1 MAMVDGSML
10 FCGIL
15 MNFLLEVATAMGSV
29 NDHIREYGIN
39 FNWCAFQR
47 ISKAQD
53 TSHTTGLVSVTTHN
67 YADDSLNNNLH
78 DLKEFVQIKDRKR
91 WMNLLENRKKTILHL
106 LLQYLNSKSPY

>member
-1 MAMVDGSML
+1 MALISTDVHFSGS
-10 FCGIL
+10 
-15 MNFLLEVATAMGSV
+15 
-29 NDHIREYGIN
+29 
-39 FNWCAFQR
+39 Q
-47 ISKAQD
+47 KAQD